1 MESLGRYRLLGRLGS
16 GGFSTVWL
24 GFDDDLDIHVA
35 IKVLADNWVGRGDIS
50 QRFLEEARLLRRVA
64 DTRVVRVHDIGWQSE
79 RPYFV
84 MDYVSGGTLA
94 ELDLPLPAAKA
105 LALASEIARAVQVI
119 HDHEVIHR
127 DVKPSN
133 VLLTGGPDARV
144 VIADLGMAKRLAESS
159 GVTMAVGTPS
169 FMAPEQA
176 HGQTGLDVRVDVYA
190 VAAVGY
196 LLLTGHR
203 PFPESQT
210 PVDVAMRS
218 PTAAPGSL
226 AGQLREADATLDVV
240 ALDELLRVAL
250 AYDPARRPATAAAL
264 ADQLDALAETSVSPQ
279 LTQPAET
286 RPLPAARLSTSPLPT
301 TAPAASPL
309 TTTAPAASPLPTT
322 PLPASPLPTTAPAAN
337 PLPATPSGARPLPA
351 SPLPATPSAAAP
363 PIPARPRRSSVV
375 ALAGI
380 VLVVVAA
387 FTWIGLSLA
396 LA

>member
-64 DTRVVRVHDIGWQSE
+64 DTRVVRVHDISWQSE

-94 ELDLPLPAAKA
+94 ELDLPLPAAQA

-210 PVDVAMRS
+210 PVDVAMRP

-264 ADQLDALAETSVSPQ
+264 ADQLDALAEASVSP
-279 LTQPAET
+279 QPAET

-301 TAPAASPL
+301 TAPAANPL

-322 PLPASPLPTTAPAAN
+322 PPPASPLHA
-337 PLPATPSGARPLPA
+337 SPLPA
-351 SPLPATPSAAAP
+351 SPLPNTPSGATPPAAAP

-387 FTWIGLSLA
+387 LTWIGLSLA